1 MKVEVS
7 DGDLVDKYTIVKI
20 KSERVKDESK
30 LTNINNELV
39 YQQEILEKMNVSE
52 QLVTDLYNINC
63 IIWEIED
70 KIRKK
75 EKEQEFDER
84 FIHLARSGYI
94 KNDKRAGIKKKIK
107 LETNSTL
114 VEEKDYVQYES
125 NRNGWCR
132 VHWIKHRRS
141 FGWDGMGSHC
151 N

>member
-7 DGDLVDKYTIVKI
+7 DGYLVDKYTIVKI

-39 YQQEILEKMNVSE
+39 YLQEILEKMNVSE

-63 IIWEIED
+63 LIWEIED

-75 EKEQEFDER
+75 EKDQEFDDR
-84 FIHLARSGYI
+84 FIHLARSVYI
-94 KNDKRAGIKKKIK
+94 KNDKRAEIKKKIN

-114 VEEKDYVQYES
+114 VEEKDYVQY
-125 NRNGWCR
+125 
-132 VHWIKHRRS
+132 
-141 FGWDGMGSHC
+141 
-151 N
+151 

>member
-39 YQQEILEKMNVSE
+39 YLQEILEKMNVSE

-75 EKEQEFDER
+75 EKDQEFDER
-84 FIHLARSGYI
+84 FIHLARSVYI
-94 KNDKRAGIKKKIK
+94 KNDKRAEIKKKIN

-114 VEEKDYVQYES
+114 VEEKDYVQY
-125 NRNGWCR
+125 
-132 VHWIKHRRS
+132 
-141 FGWDGMGSHC
+141 
-151 N
+151 

>member
-39 YQQEILEKMNVSE
+39 YLQEILEKMNVPD

-63 IIWEIED
+63 LIWEIED
-70 KIRKK
+70 NIRKK
-75 EKEQEFDER
+75 EKDQEFDDR
-84 FIHLARSGYI
+84 FIDLARSVYI
-94 KNDKRAGIKKKIK
+94 NNDKRAEIKKKIN

-114 VEEKDYVQYES
+114 VEEKDYVQY
-125 NRNGWCR
+125 
-132 VHWIKHRRS
+132 
-141 FGWDGMGSHC
+141 
-151 N
+151 

>member
-39 YQQEILEKMNVSE
+39 YLQEILEKMNVSE

-63 IIWEIED
+63 LIWEIED

-75 EKEQEFDER
+75 EKDQEFDDR
-84 FIHLARSGYI
+84 FIHLARSVYI
-94 KNDKRAGIKKKIK
+94 KNDKRAEIKKKIN

-114 VEEKDYVQYES
+114 VEEKDYVQY
-125 NRNGWCR
+125 
-132 VHWIKHRRS
+132 
-141 FGWDGMGSHC
+141 
-151 N
+151 

>member
-39 YQQEILEKMNVSE
+39 YLQEILEKMNVSE

-75 EKEQEFDER
+75 EKDQEFDER
-84 FIHLARSGYI
+84 FIDLARSVYI
-94 KNDKRAGIKKKIK
+94 KNDKRAEIKKKIN

-114 VEEKDYVQYES
+114 VEEKDYVQY
-125 NRNGWCR
+125 
-132 VHWIKHRRS
+132 
-141 FGWDGMGSHC
+141 
-151 N
+151 